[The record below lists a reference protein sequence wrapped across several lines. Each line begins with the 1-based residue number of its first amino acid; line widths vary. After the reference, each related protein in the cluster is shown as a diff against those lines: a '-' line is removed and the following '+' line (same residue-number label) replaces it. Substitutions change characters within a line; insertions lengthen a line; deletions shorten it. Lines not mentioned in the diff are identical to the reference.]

1 MIDFNFLKYNKNFV
15 VKNFYKRG
23 FNFDYKLFFN
33 YYFKIRNLRTEIY
46 LLQRE
51 HNFMSHLAHFYK
63 NYFLFFNFLVLKIK
77 NLKNIIFNKSVNL
90 KVLDSDF
97 NSFLANIPNLLH
109 SSVNIGKSS
118 LDNLEIRTFVNVNS
132 SFSSDLFKDFEAN
145 NTFLD
150 FDLASDMSGSGFIIL
165 KSDVAELHRA
175 IGNYML
181 DKHIYFHGYK
191 EIYSPVMVNS
201 NAMYCSGHFP
211 KFRDDQFNI
220 NDSDLWLIPTAEVVL
235 TNLVNNSYINY
246 GDLPLKFVS
255 KTLCFRKEK
264 GNYGYLVKGIIR
276 QHQFDKV
283 ELVHVVDPKKSYD
296 ALEELV
302 FHAES
307 ILQDFNLPYRVLSL
321 CSGDIGFTSSKTYDL
336 EVWMPKRKIYLEV
349 SSCSNTETFQS
360 RRLNTKFSLKNQLF
374 FPHILN
380 GSGLAIGRILLA
392 ILENYSDSFG
402 NIIIP
407 PVLIKYMNG
416 KKFINY

>member
-15 VKNFYKRG
+15 VKNFDKRG

-77 NLKNIIFNKSVNL
+77 NLKNIIFNKSANL
-90 KVLDSDF
+90 KVLNSDF

-201 NAMYCSGHFP
+201 SAMYCSGHFP
-211 KFRDDQFNI
+211 KF
-220 NDSDLWLIPTAEVVL
+220 S
-235 TNLVNNSYINY
+235 
-246 GDLPLKFVS
+246 
-255 KTLCFRKEK
+255 
-264 GNYGYLVKGIIR
+264 
-276 QHQFDKV
+276 
-283 ELVHVVDPKKSYD
+283 
-296 ALEELV
+296 
-302 FHAES
+302 
-307 ILQDFNLPYRVLSL
+307 
-321 CSGDIGFTSSKTYDL
+321 
-336 EVWMPKRKIYLEV
+336 
-349 SSCSNTETFQS
+349 
-360 RRLNTKFSLKNQLF
+360 
-374 FPHILN
+374 
-380 GSGLAIGRILLA
+380 
-392 ILENYSDSFG
+392 
-402 NIIIP
+402 
-407 PVLIKYMNG
+407 
-416 KKFINY
+416 

>member
-1 MIDFNFLKYNKNFV
+1 MIDFNFLKYNKDFV
-15 VKNFYKRG
+15 VKNFSKRG

-33 YYFKIRNLRTEIY
+33 YYFKIRILRTEIY

-51 HNFMSHLAHFYK
+51 HNFMSYLVHFYK
-63 NYFLFFNFLVLKIK
+63 DYFLFFNFFISKIK
-77 NLKNIIFNKSVNL
+77 NLKIIILDKSAKLKILNNEFN
-90 KVLDSDF
+90 F
-97 NSFLANIPNLLH
+97 FLANMPNLLH
-109 SSVNIGKSS
+109 TSVPVGQSS
-118 LDNLEIRTFVNVNS
+118 LDNVEIRSFVNVNS
-132 SFSSDLFKDFEAN
+132 FFNSNLFKDFEAN

-150 FDLASDMSGSGFIIL
+150 FDLASNMAGSGFIIL
-165 KSDVAELHRA
+165 KSDLAELHRA

-181 DKHIYFHGYK
+181 DKHIFFHGYK

-220 NDSDLWLIPTAEVVL
+220 HDSDLWLIPTAEVVL
-235 TNLVNNSYINY
+235 TNLINNSYINY
-246 GDLPLKFVS
+246 NDLPLKFVS

-283 ELVHVVDPKKSYD
+283 ELVHVVDPKKSYE

-302 FHAES
+302 FHAEN
-307 ILQDFNLPYRVLSL
+307 ILQDLNLPYRVLSL
-321 CSGDIGFTSSKTYDL
+321 CSTDLGFTSSKTYDL

-360 RRLNTKFSLKNQLF
+360 RRLNAKFFLKNKSF

-392 ILENYSDSFG
+392 ILENYSDSYG

-407 PVLIKYMNG
+407 SVLIKYMNG
-416 KKFINY
+416 KRIITY